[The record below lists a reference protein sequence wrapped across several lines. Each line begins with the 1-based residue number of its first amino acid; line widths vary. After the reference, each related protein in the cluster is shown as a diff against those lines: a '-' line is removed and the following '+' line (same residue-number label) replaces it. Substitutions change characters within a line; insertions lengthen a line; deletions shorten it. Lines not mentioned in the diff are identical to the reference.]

1 MARKRSLF
9 FFTMEFFLKQVFWFK
24 QRNTKARR
32 YGDILE
38 DAAEI
43 STLSASPR
51 PRVPA
56 SSLNRTYRRAIAL
69 TMSALLGLGTALTL
83 PALSAEKAVNPLQLE
98 QRGKEFYEAGQLG
111 AAATA
116 WQEAADAY
124 GAAGDRAK
132 MTESLLNRA
141 TAQQALGLYPKSC
154 QTILQ
159 AYEVDDL
166 NCQGLIAETL
176 ERQVEKPV
184 PKDTLISSL
193 QPLAQAPASSNKAT
207 ALLRMG
213 DFFRQR
219 NDLKLSRE
227 VLLLSLATAE
237 ELDLPQAESAAL
249 LSLGNTARAIANR
262 EQAQF
267 PPATVALD
275 VALNQG
281 GSVEAALAPYQPAI
295 DYYERAAARAD
306 SLQTEIQARLNYLSL
321 LVDIDQ
327 FWQQATA
334 AAIET
339 AGKSNIDDPNFRAEI
354 VGGSQKLQSELER
367 DIAQKTGALT
377 AQIQSQLDQ
386 SPLNRAAVYNRI
398 NFAQSLIRL
407 EGTTPKVVQL
417 LATAAQ
423 DARTLKNSPAQAQA
437 LGLLGQVYEQ
447 NGQLSEAQKL
457 TEEALR
463 LAPASENPEIAY
475 LWERQLGRILNA
487 QGDTRGA
494 IAAYDVSFNTIQALR
509 SDLAATTSVE
519 PIYREFVSLLLQSEP
534 DQQNLNKARRVL
546 ESLQIAEI
554 DNFFR
559 DPCSTTAS
567 ELVQIDDVDRQA
579 AVIYPIILSDR
590 IEVIFALPGQDLRHY
605 QTRIAKQEV
614 EDVIERLRSNALS
627 DPQFPERLREARGN
641 PQQQQSIQTIQI
653 DLQQTLDRDILPLAT
668 QIYNWLLAPVEK
680 DLEESGVKTLVFVL
694 DGALRNIPMALLYD
708 GQEFLIEKDYNVAL
722 SLGLQLTAPQPLTRQ
737 PIKVLAAG
745 VTRELPQLGLPPI
758 PKVEQELKLIKQI
771 FADSEVLL
779 DEEFTKLKLQQEL
792 EESTFPVVHLAT
804 HGRFSSTPEQTF
816 IVSGDE
822 PGNDVINVKE
832 LENLLKVGS
841 SARSIPI
848 ELLVLSACN
857 TAEGDNQAVLG
868 LAGVAVRAGARST
881 LATLW
886 GANDEATAELMGYFY
901 RNLAS
906 TTQANKAQALR
917 DAQLALLKAPDS
929 QYKHPYYWSP
939 FVLVGNWL

>member
-9 FFTMEFFLKQVFWFK
+9 IYTMEFFLKQVLWK
-24 QRNTKARR
+24 K
-32 YGDILE
+32 
-38 DAAEI
+38 
-43 STLSASPR
+43 
-51 PRVPA
+51 
-56 SSLNRTYRRAIAL
+56 YRRAIAL
-69 TMSALLGLGTALTL
+69 SLSILLGLGTALTL
-83 PALSAEKAVNPLQLE
+83 PALSFEKGVNPLQLE
-98 QRGKEFYEAGQLG
+98 QQGKEYYEAGQLG
-111 AAATA
+111 AAAKI
-116 WQEAADAY
+116 WQEAAKAY
-124 GAAGDRAK
+124 KTNGDREK

-154 QTILQ
+154 QTILE
-159 AYEVDDL
+159 AYGVNDL
-166 NCQGLIAETL
+166 NCQGLIAKTGSL
-176 ERQVEKPV
+176 ERQLETEI
-184 PKDTLISSL
+184 PKATLISSI
-193 QPLAQAPASSNKAT
+193 QPLTEAPASANKTT
-207 ALLRMG
+207 ALLRLG

-227 VLLLSLATAE
+227 VLLLSLETAT
-237 ELDLPQAESAAL
+237 ELNSPQAESAAL

-262 EQAQF
+262 EQTQF
-267 PPATVALD
+267 PPATIALD
-275 VALNQG
+275 VVLNQQ

-295 DYYERAAARAD
+295 NYYERAATLAG
-306 SLQTEIQARLNYLSL
+306 SPQTKIQPQLNYLSL
-321 LVDIDQ
+321 LGNIDQ
-327 FWQQATA
+327 FWQQATTE
-334 AAIET
+334 AIET
-339 AGKSNIDDPNFRAEI
+339 ADKTTIDDPDFRTEI
-354 VGGSQKLQSELER
+354 VDNSQKLQSELQR
-367 DIAQKTGALT
+367 DIEQKTQALT
-377 AQIQSQLDQ
+377 TQIQSELEQ
-386 SPLNRAAVYNRI
+386 SSLSRTTVYNRI
-398 NFAQSLIRL
+398 NFAQSLMRL
-407 EGTTPKVVQL
+407 EGTTSNVAQL
-417 LATAAQ
+417 LATAAK
-423 DARTLKNSPAQAQA
+423 DARTLKNAPAQAQA

-447 NGQLSEAQKL
+447 NGQLLEAQKL
-457 TEEALR
+457 TEQALR
-463 LAPASENPEIAY
+463 LAPASAHPEIAY

-487 QGDTRGA
+487 KGDISGA

-519 PIYREFVSLLLQSEP
+519 PIYREFVSLLLQSDS
-534 DQQNLNKARRVL
+534 DQQNLNQARRVL
-546 ESLQIAEI
+546 ESLQIAEM

-567 ELVQIDDVDRQA
+567 ELVQIDDVDKQA

-605 QTRIAKQEV
+605 QTRIAQQEV
-614 EDVIERLRSNALS
+614 EDIIERLRNQALS
-627 DPQFPERLREARGN
+627 DPRFPERLREARGN
-641 PQQQQSIQTIQI
+641 PQQQQFIQTIQK
-653 DLQQTLDRDILPLAT
+653 DLQQTLDQDILPLAN
-668 QIYNWLLAPVEK
+668 QMYNWLLAPVEK
-680 DLEESGVKTLVFVL
+680 DLAKSGVKTLVFVL

-708 GQEFLIEKDYNVAL
+708 GQQFLIEKDYNVAL

-816 IVSGDE
+816 IISGDE
-822 PGNDVINVKE
+822 PGNDLINVKE
-832 LENLLKVGS
+832 LENLLRVGS
-841 SARSIPI
+841 SNRSVPI

-881 LATLW
+881 IATLW

-901 RNLAS
+901 RNLAT

-917 DAQLALLKAPDS
+917 EAQLALLKTPES

>member
-9 FFTMEFFLKQVFWFK
+9 VCTMEFFLKQVFGRK
-24 QRNTKARR
+24 
-32 YGDILE
+32 
-38 DAAEI
+38 
-43 STLSASPR
+43 
-51 PRVPA
+51 
-56 SSLNRTYRRAIAL
+56 YRRAIAL
-69 TMSALLGLGTALTL
+69 TISALLGLGTALTL
-83 PALSAEKAVNPLQLE
+83 PALSSEKAVNPVQLE
-98 QRGKEFYEAGQLG
+98 RQGKEFYEAGKL
-111 AAATA
+111 AAAARA
-116 WQEAADAY
+116 WQEAANAY
-124 GAAGDRAK
+124 GAAGNDEK

-154 QTILQ
+154 QTLLQ
-159 AYEVDDL
+159 AYDVNDL

-184 PKDTLISSL
+184 PKDTLIASL

-237 ELDLPQAESAAL
+237 ELKLPEAEGAAL
-249 LSLGNTARAIANR
+249 LGLGNTARAIANR

-267 PPATVALD
+267 PPATIGLD

-281 GSVEAALAPYQPAI
+281 GSVEAAFAPYQPAI
-295 DYYERAAARAD
+295 DYYERAAALAD
-306 SLQTEIQARLNYLSL
+306 SPQTQIQAELNYLSL
-321 LVDIDQ
+321 LVDINQ

-339 AGKSNIDDPNFRAEI
+339 AGKSTIDDPNFRAEI
-354 VGGSQKLQSELER
+354 VGSSQKLQSELER
-367 DIAQKTGALT
+367 EIAQKTGTLT
-377 AQIQSQLDQ
+377 ARIQSQLDQ
-386 SPLNRAAVYNRI
+386 SPQSRAAVSNRI
-398 NFAQSLIRL
+398 NLAQSLIRL
-407 EGTTPKVVQL
+407 EGTNSNVAQL
-417 LATAAQ
+417 LATAAK
-423 DARTLKNSPAQAQA
+423 DARTLKNAPARAQA
-437 LGLLGQVYEQ
+437 LGWLAYVYEQ

-457 TEEALR
+457 TEQALR
-463 LAPASENPEIAY
+463 LAPASDNPEIAY

-509 SDLAATTSVE
+509 NDLAATTSVE
-519 PIYREFVSLLLQSEP
+519 PIYREFVSLLLQSDP
-534 DQQNLNKARRVL
+534 DQQDLNKARRVL
-546 ESLQIAEI
+546 ESLQIAEM

-559 DPCSTTAS
+559 DPCSATAS
-567 ELVQIDDVDRQA
+567 ELVQIDDVDKQA

-605 QTRIAKQEV
+605 QTRIDKREV
-614 EDVIERLRSNALS
+614 EDAIEQLRTQALS
-627 DPQFPERLREARGN
+627 DPRFPERLREARGT
-641 PQQQQSIQTIQI
+641 PQQQQFIQTIQK
-653 DLQQTLDRDILPLAT
+653 DLQQTLDQDILPLAN
-668 QIYNWLLAPVEK
+668 QMYNWLLAPVEE
-680 DLEESGVKTLVFVL
+680 DLAKSGVKTLVFVL
-694 DGALRNIPMALLYD
+694 DGAFRNIPMALLYD
-708 GQEFLIEKDYNVAL
+708 GQQYLIEKDYNVAL

-745 VTRELPQLGLPPI
+745 VTRGVTRELPQLDLPPI
-758 PKVEQELKLIKQI
+758 PKVEQELRLIKQI
-771 FADSEVLL
+771 FADSEILL
-779 DEEFTKLKLQQEL
+779 DEQFTKLKLQQEL
-792 EESTFPVVHLAT
+792 AESTFPVVHLAT

-816 IVSGDE
+816 IVSGDA
-822 PGNDVINVKE
+822 PGNDLIDVKE
-832 LENLLKVGS
+832 LENLLKAGS
-841 SARSIPI
+841 PNRSIPI

-881 LATLW
+881 VATLW

-901 RNLAS
+901 RNLANK
-906 TTQANKAQALR
+906 TQANKAQALR
-917 DAQLALLKAPDS
+917 DAQLALLKTPDS

>member
-1 MARKRSLF
+1 
-9 FFTMEFFLKQVFWFK
+9 
-24 QRNTKARR
+24 
-32 YGDILE
+32 
-38 DAAEI
+38 
-43 STLSASPR
+43 
-51 PRVPA
+51 
-56 SSLNRTYRRAIAL
+56 
-69 TMSALLGLGTALTL
+69 
-83 PALSAEKAVNPLQLE
+83 
-98 QRGKEFYEAGQLG
+98 
-111 AAATA
+111 
-116 WQEAADAY
+116 
-124 GAAGDRAK
+124 
-132 MTESLLNRA
+132 
-141 TAQQALGLYPKSC
+141 
-154 QTILQ
+154 
-159 AYEVDDL
+159 
-166 NCQGLIAETL
+166 
-176 ERQVEKPV
+176 
-184 PKDTLISSL
+184 
-193 QPLAQAPASSNKAT
+193 
-207 ALLRMG
+207 
-213 DFFRQR
+213 
-219 NDLKLSRE
+219 
-227 VLLLSLATAE
+227 LLLSLATAE

-275 VALNQG
+275 VALNQQ
-281 GSVEAALAPYQPAI
+281 GSVKAALAPYQPAI
-295 DYYERAAARAD
+295 DYYEQAATRAD
-306 SLQTEIQARLNYLSL
+306 SPQTQIQARLNYLSL

-339 AGKSNIDDPNFRAEI
+339 AAKTTIDDPNFRAEI
-354 VGGSQKLQSELER
+354 VGGSQKLQAELER
-367 DIAQKTGALT
+367 DITQKTAALT

-386 SPLNRAAVYNRI
+386 SPLSRTAVYNRI
-398 NFAQSLIRL
+398 NFAQSLLRL
-407 EGTTPKVVQL
+407 EGTTPNVAQL
-417 LATAAQ
+417 LVTAAK

-487 QGDTRGA
+487 EGDTRGA

-614 EDVIERLRSNALS
+614 EDVIERLRSQALS

-641 PQQQQSIQTIQI
+641 LQQQQFIQTIQI
-653 DLQQTLDRDILPLAT
+653 DLQQTLDRDILPLAN
-668 QIYNWLLAPVEK
+668 QMYNWLVAPVEA
-680 DLEESGVKTLVFVL
+680 DLAKSGVKTLVFVL
-694 DGALRNIPMALLYD
+694 DGAFRNIPMALLYD
-708 GQEFLIEKDYNVAL
+708 GQQFLIEKDYNVAL

-758 PKVEQELKLIKQI
+758 PKVEQELRLIKQI

-779 DEEFTKLKLQQEL
+779 DKQFTKLKLQQEL

-822 PGNDVINVKE
+822 PGNDLINVKE
-832 LENLLKVGS
+832 LENLL
-841 SARSIPI
+841 
-848 ELLVLSACN
+848 
-857 TAEGDNQAVLG
+857 
-868 LAGVAVRAGARST
+868 
-881 LATLW
+881 
-886 GANDEATAELMGYFY
+886 
-901 RNLAS
+901 
-906 TTQANKAQALR
+906 
-917 DAQLALLKAPDS
+917 
-929 QYKHPYYWSP
+929 
-939 FVLVGNWL
+939 

>member
-1 MARKRSLF
+1 
-9 FFTMEFFLKQVFWFK
+9 MEFFLRQVFLRK
-24 QRNTKARR
+24 
-32 YGDILE
+32 
-38 DAAEI
+38 
-43 STLSASPR
+43 
-51 PRVPA
+51 
-56 SSLNRTYRRAIAL
+56 YRRAIAL
-69 TMSALLGLGTALTL
+69 IISALLGLGTALTL
-83 PALSAEKAVNPLQLE
+83 PALSSEKAVNPVQLE
-98 QRGKEFYEAGQLG
+98 QQGREFYEAGQLG
-111 AAATA
+111 AAAKA
-116 WQEAADAY
+116 WQEAANAY
-124 GAAGDRAK
+124 EAAGDRER

-141 TAQQALGLYPKSC
+141 TVQQALGLYPKSC

-159 AYEVDDL
+159 AYGVNDL
-166 NCQGLIAETL
+166 NCQGLIAKTDPL
-176 ERQVEKPV
+176 ERQLEKEISQ
-184 PKDTLISSL
+184 DTPISSL
-193 QPLAQAPASSNKAT
+193 QPLAEAPASPNKAT
-207 ALLRMG
+207 ALLRLG

-227 VLLLSLATAE
+227 VLLLSLETAE
-237 ELDLPQAESAAL
+237 QLNSPQAESAVL

-267 PPATVALD
+267 PPPTVALD
-275 VALNQG
+275 VALNQQS
-281 GSVEAALAPYQPAI
+281 SVEAALAPYQKAI
-295 DYYERAAARAD
+295 DYYEQSATR
-306 SLQTEIQARLNYLSL
+306 SQLPQTRIQAQLNYLSL

-334 AAIET
+334 EAIES
-339 AGKSNIDDPNFRAEI
+339 ASKSTIDDPIFRAEI
-354 VGGSQKLQSELER
+354 VGSSQKLQSKLER
-367 DIAQKTGALT
+367 DIRQKTRALT
-377 AQIQSQLDQ
+377 AQIQPQLDQ
-386 SPLNRAAVYNRI
+386 SSLSRAAVYNRI
-398 NFAQSLIRL
+398 NFAQNLIRL
-407 EGTTPKVVQL
+407 EGATPNVVQL
-417 LATAAQ
+417 LATAAK

-447 NGQLSEAQKL
+447 NGQLLEAQKL

-487 QGDTRGA
+487 EGDTQGA
-494 IAAYDVSFNTIQALR
+494 IAAYDVAFNTIQALR

-519 PIYREFVSLLLQSEP
+519 PIYREFVSLLLQSDP

-605 QTRIAKQEV
+605 QTRIDKREV
-614 EDVIERLRSNALS
+614 EDAIEQLRSQALS
-627 DPQFPERLREARGN
+627 DPQFPERLRGARGN
-641 PQQQQSIQTIQI
+641 PQQQQSLQK
-653 DLQQTLDRDILPLAT
+653 DLQQTLDQDILPLAN
-668 QIYNWLLAPVEK
+668 QMYNWLLAPVEA
-680 DLEESGVKTLVFVL
+680 DLAKSGVKTLVFVL
-694 DGALRNIPMALLYD
+694 DGVLRNIPMALLYD
-708 GQEFLIEKDYNVAL
+708 GQEYLIEKDYNVAL

-737 PIKVLAAG
+737 SIKVLAAG

-779 DEEFTKLKLQQEL
+779 DEEFTKLKLQEVL

-804 HGRFSSTPEQTF
+804 HGRFSSTPERTF
-816 IVSGDE
+816 IVSGDK
-822 PGNDVINVKE
+822 PGNDLINVKD
-832 LENLLKVGS
+832 LENLLRAGS
-841 SARSIPI
+841 PDRSIPI

-857 TAEGDNQAVLG
+857 TAEGDNQAILG

-901 RNLAS
+901 RNLAT
-906 TTQANKAQALR
+906 TTQANKAKALR
-917 DAQLALLKAPDS
+917 DAQLALLKAPGS

>member
-1 MARKRSLF
+1 
-9 FFTMEFFLKQVFWFK
+9 MEFFLKQVFWFK

-166 NCQGLIAETL
+166 NCQGLIAKTASL
-176 ERQVEKPV
+176 ERQLEKEI

-193 QPLAQAPASSNKAT
+193 QPLVETTASSNKTT
-207 ALLRMG
+207 ALLRLG

-237 ELDLPQAESAAL
+237 QLDSPQAESATL

-267 PPATVALD
+267 PPATIALD
-275 VALNQG
+275 VALNQQ
-281 GSVEAALAPYQPAI
+281 GSVKAALAPYQPAI

-306 SLQTEIQARLNYLSL
+306 SPQTQIQARLNYLSL

-354 VGGSQKLQSELER
+354 VGGSQKLQAELER
-367 DIAQKTGALT
+367 DITQKTAALT
-377 AQIQSQLDQ
+377 AQIQSQLDR
-386 SPLNRAAVYNRI
+386 SPLSRTAVYNRI

-407 EGTTPKVVQL
+407 EGATPNVAQL

-519 PIYREFVSLLLQSEP
+519 PIYREFVSLLLQSDP

-605 QTRIAKQEV
+605 QTRIAKREV
-614 EDVIERLRSNALS
+614 EDAIERLRSQALS
-627 DPQFPERLREARGN
+627 DPQFPERLRGARGN
-641 PQQQQSIQTIQI
+641 LQQQQSIQK
-653 DLQQTLDRDILPLAT
+653 DLQQSLDQDILPLAN
-668 QIYNWLLAPVEK
+668 QMYNWLLAPVEA
-680 DLEESGVKTLVFVL
+680 DLAKSGVKTLVFVL
-694 DGALRNIPMALLYD
+694 DGAFRNIPMALLYD
-708 GQEFLIEKDYNVAL
+708 GQQYLIEKDYNVAL

-758 PKVEQELKLIKQI
+758 PKVEQELRLIKQI

-779 DEEFTKLKLQQEL
+779 DEQFTKLKLQQQL

-822 PGNDVINVKE
+822 PGNDLINVKE

-841 SARSIPI
+841 SARSLPI

-906 TTQANKAQALR
+906 TTQANKAKALR
-917 DAQLALLKAPDS
+917 DAQLALLKAPES

>member
-9 FFTMEFFLKQVFWFK
+9 FITMEFLLRQVF
-24 QRNTKARR
+24 RR
-32 YGDILE
+32 K
-38 DAAEI
+38 
-43 STLSASPR
+43 
-51 PRVPA
+51 
-56 SSLNRTYRRAIAL
+56 YRRAIAL
-69 TMSALLGLGTALTL
+69 TISALLGLGTALTL
-83 PALSAEKAVNPLQLE
+83 PALSSEKAVNPMQLE
-98 QRGKEFYEAGQLG
+98 RQGKEFYEAGQLG
-111 AAATA
+111 AAAIA
-116 WQEAADAY
+116 WQEAAAAY
-124 GAAGDRAK
+124 GAAGNGEK

-159 AYEVDDL
+159 AYEVNDL
-166 NCQGLIAETL
+166 NCQGLIAKTSSL
-176 ERQVEKPV
+176 ERQLAKEI
-184 PKDTLISSL
+184 PKDTLTSSL
-193 QPLAQAPASSNKAT
+193 QPLAAAPASFNKAT
-207 ALLRMG
+207 ALLRLG

-227 VLLLSLATAE
+227 VLLLSLKTAE
-237 ELDLPQAESAAL
+237 QLDSPQAESATL

-267 PPATVALD
+267 PAATIALD
-275 VALNQG
+275 VALNQQ
-281 GSVEAALAPYQPAI
+281 GSVKAALAPYQPAI
-295 DYYERAAARAD
+295 DYYEQAATRAD
-306 SLQTEIQARLNYLSL
+306 SPQTQIQAGLNYLSL

-339 AGKSNIDDPNFRAEI
+339 AGKTTIDDPNFRAEI

-367 DIAQKTGALT
+367 DLTQKTRALT
-377 AQIQSQLDQ
+377 AQIQSQLDR
-386 SPLNRAAVYNRI
+386 SPLSRAAVYNRI

-407 EGTTPKVVQL
+407 EGATPNVAQL

-437 LGLLGQVYEQ
+437 LGLLGQLYEQ

-457 TEEALR
+457 TEQALR

-487 QGDTRGA
+487 EGDTQGA
-494 IAAYDVSFNTIQALR
+494 IAAYDVAFNTIQALR
-509 SDLAATTSVE
+509 TDLAATTSVE
-519 PIYREFVSLLLQSEP
+519 PIYREFVSLLLQSDP

-605 QTRIAKQEV
+605 QTSIDKREV
-614 EDVIERLRSNALS
+614 EDAIERLRSQALS
-627 DPQFPERLREARGN
+627 DPQFPERLRGARGN
-641 PQQQQSIQTIQI
+641 PQQQQSIQK
-653 DLQQTLDRDILPLAT
+653 DLQQSLDQDILPLAN
-668 QIYNWLLAPVEK
+668 QMYNWLLAPVEA
-680 DLEESGVKTLVFVL
+680 DLAKSGVKTLVFVL
-694 DGALRNIPMALLYD
+694 DGAFRNIPMALLYD
-708 GQEFLIEKDYNVAL
+708 GQQYLIEKDYNVAL

-758 PKVEQELKLIKQI
+758 PKVEQELRLIKQI

-822 PGNDVINVKE
+822 PGNDLINVKE
-832 LENLLKVGS
+832 LENLLRVGS
-841 SARSIPI
+841 PDRSLPI

-901 RNLAS
+901 RNLAN
-906 TTQANKAQALR
+906 TTQANKAKALR
-917 DAQLALLKAPDS
+917 DGQLALLKAPES